1 MLINKKTKK
10 YILVNLIILIIF
22 IIIFLISNSFYIN
35 KYIKNDNIFLN
46 NLINKVLE
54 KYPEVT
60 KEEIVDLLNNKDKIN
75 KLSLVEYGI
84 NLDNSY
90 VLNNNY
96 LVKKN
101 IILNII
107 ILITLSI
114 TLFIS
119 YYLYLKRENRKLK
132 EILKYLKDIN
142 RGLYNLKIEENEED
156 DLSLLKNE
164 LAKTTIMLKEVASNN
179 LKDKVLLKESL
190 EDLSHQ
196 LRTPLTSITLIL
208 DSLNSKEETDRLES
222 YKDMKRLILNLNFL
236 VNSLLKL
243 ARFDANTITFKEENF
258 LVDNLL
264 NEVIENVNMLA
275 DLKNIKIIKNNNI
288 NNRLKGDFKWQ
299 VEAIT
304 NIIKNCIEH
313 SKDNSFIEINHD
325 ENKLYTRI
333 IIKDQGVG
341 ISKDDLKHIF
351 ERFYKGKNSSCDSVG
366 IGLSLAKTIIE
377 KDNGFITVTSKEGV
391 GTTFIIKYLK

>member
-10 YILVNLIILIIF
+10 YILVNLIILIVF

-60 KEEIVDLLNNKDKIN
+60 KEEIVDLLNNKDKIEDL
-75 KLSLVEYGI
+75 KLKEYGI

-90 VLNNNY
+90 VLDNNF

-208 DSLNSKEETDRLES
+208 DSLNSK
-222 YKDMKRLILNLNFL
+222 
-236 VNSLLKL
+236 
-243 ARFDANTITFKEENF
+243 
-258 LVDNLL
+258 
-264 NEVIENVNMLA
+264 
-275 DLKNIKIIKNNNI
+275 
-288 NNRLKGDFKWQ
+288 
-299 VEAIT
+299 
-304 NIIKNCIEH
+304 
-313 SKDNSFIEINHD
+313 
-325 ENKLYTRI
+325 
-333 IIKDQGVG
+333 
-341 ISKDDLKHIF
+341 
-351 ERFYKGKNSSCDSVG
+351 
-366 IGLSLAKTIIE
+366 
-377 KDNGFITVTSKEGV
+377 
-391 GTTFIIKYLK
+391 

>member
-35 KYIKNDNIFLN
+35 KYIRNDNIFLN

-75 KLSLVEYGI
+75 KLSLLEYGI

-96 LVKKN
+96 LVKQN

-119 YYLYLKRENRKLK
+119 YYLYLKRENKKLK

-243 ARFDANTITFKEENF
+243 ARFDANTITFKEDNF
-258 LVDNLL
+258 LVDNLF
-264 NEVIENVNMLA
+264 NEVIKNVNMLA

-341 ISKDDLKHIF
+341 ISKNDLKHIF

>member
-1 MLINKKTKK
+1 M
-10 YILVNLIILIIF
+10 
-22 IIIFLISNSFYIN
+22 
-35 KYIKNDNIFLN
+35 
-46 NLINKVLE
+46 
-54 KYPEVT
+54 
-60 KEEIVDLLNNKDKIN
+60 
-75 KLSLVEYGI
+75 
-84 NLDNSY
+84 
-90 VLNNNY
+90 
-96 LVKKN
+96 
-101 IILNII
+101 NII

-243 ARFDANTITFKEENF
+243 ARFDANTITFKEEDF
-258 LVDNLL
+258 LVDIEDEIEL
-264 NEVIENVNMLA
+264 NKIVIEAIKNVSMLSDLRNVNVN
-275 DLKNIKIIKNNNI
+275 LKIKSNSVIKC
-288 NNRLKGDFKWQ
+288 DFKWQ
-299 VEAIT
+299 VEALT

-366 IGLSLAKTIIE
+366 IGLALAKTIIE

>member
-10 YILVNLIILIIF
+10 YILVNLMILIVF

-35 KYIKNDNIFLN
+35 KYIRNDNIFLN

-96 LVKKN
+96 LVKQN

-107 ILITLSI
+107 ILITLNI

-243 ARFDANTITFKEENF
+243 ARFDANTITFKEDNF

-288 NNRLKGDFKWQ
+288 NNSLKGDFKWQ

-313 SKDNSFIEINHD
+313 SKENSFIEINHD

-341 ISKDDLKHIF
+341 ISKNDLKHIF
-351 ERFYKGKNSSCDSVG
+351 ERFYKGKNSSSDSVG
-366 IGLSLAKTIIE
+366 IGLALAKTIIE
-377 KDNGFITVTSKEGV
+377 KDKGFITVTSKEGV

>member
-10 YILVNLIILIIF
+10 YILVNLIILIVF

-75 KLSLVEYGI
+75 KLSLLEYGI

-264 NEVIENVNMLA
+264 NEVIKNVNMLA

-341 ISKDDLKHIF
+341 ISKNDLKHIF
-351 ERFYKGKNSSCDSVG
+351 ERFYKGKNSNCDSVG
-366 IGLSLAKTIIE
+366 IGLALAKTIIE

>member
-10 YILVNLIILIIF
+10 YILVNLMILIVF

-35 KYIKNDNIFLN
+35 KYIRNDNIFLN

-75 KLSLVEYGI
+75 KLSLLEYGI

-243 ARFDANTITFKEENF
+243 ARFDANTITFKEDNF

-288 NNRLKGDFKWQ
+288 NNKLKGDFKWQ

>member
-10 YILVNLIILIIF
+10 YILVNLIILIVF

-60 KEEIVDLLNNKDKIN
+60 KEEIVDLLNNKDKID
-75 KLSLVEYGI
+75 KPSLSEYGI

-90 VLNNNY
+90 VLDNNY

-119 YYLYLKRENRKLK
+119 YCLYLKRENRKLK

-243 ARFDANTITFKEENF
+243 ARFDANTITFKEEKF
-258 LVDNLL
+258 LVDDLL

-288 NNRLKGDFKWQ
+288 NNSLKGDFKWQ

-313 SKDNSFIEINHD
+313 SKENSFIEINHD

-341 ISKDDLKHIF
+341 ISKNDLKHIF
-351 ERFYKGKNSSCDSVG
+351 ERFYKGKNSSSDSVG
-366 IGLSLAKTIIE
+366 IGLALAKTIIE
-377 KDNGFITVTSKEGV
+377 KDKGFITVTSKEGV

>member
-10 YILVNLIILIIF
+10 YILVNLIILIVF

>member
-10 YILVNLIILIIF
+10 YILVNLIILIVF
-22 IIIFLISNSFYIN
+22 IIIFLVSNSFYIH
-35 KYIKNDNIFLN
+35 KYIRNDNIFLN

-75 KLSLVEYGI
+75 KLSLLEYGI

-96 LVKKN
+96 LVKQN

-196 LRTPLTSITLIL
+196 LRTPLT
-208 DSLNSKEETDRLES
+208 
-222 YKDMKRLILNLNFL
+222 
-236 VNSLLKL
+236 
-243 ARFDANTITFKEENF
+243 
-258 LVDNLL
+258 
-264 NEVIENVNMLA
+264 
-275 DLKNIKIIKNNNI
+275 
-288 NNRLKGDFKWQ
+288 
-299 VEAIT
+299 
-304 NIIKNCIEH
+304 
-313 SKDNSFIEINHD
+313 
-325 ENKLYTRI
+325 
-333 IIKDQGVG
+333 
-341 ISKDDLKHIF
+341 
-351 ERFYKGKNSSCDSVG
+351 
-366 IGLSLAKTIIE
+366 
-377 KDNGFITVTSKEGV
+377 
-391 GTTFIIKYLK
+391 

>member
-10 YILVNLIILIIF
+10 YILVNLIILIVF

-75 KLSLVEYGI
+75 KLSLLEYGI

-90 VLNNNY
+90 ALDNNY

-101 IILNII
+101 IIMNII

-243 ARFDANTITFKEENF
+243 ARFDANTITFKEEDF

-288 NNRLKGDFKWQ
+288 NNKLKGDFKWQ

>member
-10 YILVNLIILIIF
+10 YILVNLIILIVF

-75 KLSLVEYGI
+75 KLSLLEYGI

-119 YYLYLKRENRKLK
+119 YYLYLKKQGKELK

-258 LVDNLL
+258 LIDNLL

-288 NNRLKGDFKWQ
+288 NNKLKGDFKWQ

-351 ERFYKGKNSSCDSVG
+351 ERFYKGKNSSSDSVG
-366 IGLSLAKTIIE
+366 IGLALAKTIIE

>member
-10 YILVNLIILIIF
+10 YILVNLMILIVF

-75 KLSLVEYGI
+75 KLSLLEYGI
-84 NLDNSY
+84 DLDNSY

-142 RGLYNLKIEENEED
+142 QGLYNLKIEENEED

-208 DSLNSKEETDRLES
+208 DSLNSKEEADRLES

-258 LVDNLL
+258 LVDDLL

-288 NNRLKGDFKWQ
+288 NNKLKGDFKWQ

>member
-10 YILVNLIILIIF
+10 YILVNLIILIVF

-75 KLSLVEYGI
+75 KLSLLEYGI

-90 VLNNNY
+90 VLDNNY
-96 LVKKN
+96 LVKQN

-243 ARFDANTITFKEENF
+243 ARFDANTITFKEDNF

-288 NNRLKGDFKWQ
+288 NNKLKGDFKWQ

-313 SKDNSFIEINHD
+313 SKDNSLIEINHD

>member
-10 YILVNLIILIIF
+10 YFLVNLIILLIF

-288 NNRLKGDFKWQ
+288 NNKLKGDFKWQ

-341 ISKDDLKHIF
+341 ISKNDLKHIF

>member
-75 KLSLVEYGI
+75 KLSLLEYGI